1 MFFDVV
7 IGFIS
12 GAGLIVKPGKEPFDG
27 YLVLHE
33 GLAGDGDVPDFGSQ
47 AAEKIGIG
55 AIREWP
61 PLRVGRVIPAEPSVK
76 RVQNSDLENQGSVDL
91 VRLFTRHFFESRTA
105 CLEQKA

>member
-12 GAGLIVKPGKEPFDG
+12 GVGLIVKPGEEPFDG

-33 GLAGDGDVPDFGSQ
+33 GVAGDGDVPDFGSQ

-55 AIREWP
+55 A
-61 PLRVGRVIPAEPSVK
+61 
-76 RVQNSDLENQGSVDL
+76 
-91 VRLFTRHFFESRTA
+91 F
-105 CLEQKA
+105 